1 MEVRRRLRKGAAE
14 AFIELGRR
22 LTRLQLRAREA
33 REHKDT
39 TPYPHHRARPE
50 VSRAQADEQQEERAE
65 HAHDPRDHRGV
76 EPGEPA
82 LVRADGLVAGSGVID
97 TWGAGNRARD
107 GRGHGRGLEA
117 VV

>member
-22 LTRLQLRAREA
+22 LPWLQLRAREA

-76 EPGEPA
+76 EPREPA
-82 LVRADGLVAGSGVID
+82 LVRAYRLGAGARVID
-97 TWGAGNRARD
+97 TVGTGARARD
-107 GRGHGRGLEA
+107 DTERAG
-117 VV
+117 